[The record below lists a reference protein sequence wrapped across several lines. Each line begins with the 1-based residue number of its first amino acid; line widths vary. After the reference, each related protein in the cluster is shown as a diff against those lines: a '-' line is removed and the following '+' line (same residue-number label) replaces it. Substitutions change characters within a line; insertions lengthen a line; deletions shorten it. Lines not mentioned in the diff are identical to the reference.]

1 MDIQKVGT
9 EHIAERRMQRRS
21 RKVEPYG
28 SMRALDDA
36 STLNSLADAAK
47 VAEMEEQL
55 HNKPCYII
63 HPEAGLMS
71 MWDSVTALALV
82 FTAMVT
88 PFEVGF
94 LPSAESWRDALFLIN
109 RLLDCIFVVD
119 MVVSSLLMYRVPQ
132 KPNQEKKLELQSPRH
147 RNSKTRA
154 ERLKRRATV
163 AEMSGLDESI
173 DQKPTAALAWE
184 YRYRHVLCNYLT
196 GWFLI
201 DVLSVGPSA
210 FDIYDLATKPETV
223 ANATANLLE
232 LGSGDA
238 LGSSNRTTLLD
249 QAADESNIKVVKVLR
264 VIRTLRLFK
273 LLRLMRGS
281 KIVKRWATRISM
293 PYATIAITQLLLM
306 VLYVIHFS
314 ACMLGVMA
322 TFSEPNP
329 KLDSWQGYYG
339 YCGRGSKPAGAR
351 GKPLNVLIYDL
362 LDGSGTFTCVGPFE
376 IWLASL
382 GWALSIIV
390 TGGGDP
396 QAGPYPGNESA
407 DPMSYLLGETI
418 SLTVLIIAMAALW
431 SYVTAKFVDVISS
444 SNPDAT
450 LSRNQID
457 DLNRFC
463 TYYHLPDT
471 LRRKLREYA
480 HERKEVNE
488 RVMSPW
494 LHPVHQNARCHN
506 APTHTLI
513 LLQVTNRSPNR
524 YCSPISGSGS
534 SPTSRTSSR
543 RGWRGSST
551 ATGSRA
557 SRCCIGCRQSSSCEW
572 H

>member
-1 MDIQKVGT
+1 MDIQKVGS
-9 EHIAERRMQRRS
+9 EHIAAERGRMQRRS

-36 STLNSLADAAK
+36 STLYSLADAAK

-63 HPEAGLMS
+63 HPEATGMS
-71 MWDSVTALALV
+71 VWDSVTGLALV

-119 MVVSSLLMYRVPQ
+119 MVISSLLMYRVPQ
-132 KPNQEKKLELQSPRH
+132 KPNQEKKLERP
-147 RNSKTRA
+147 KKK
-154 ERLKRRATV
+154 LKRRATV
-163 AEMSGLDESI
+163 AEMSGFAESS

-201 DVLSVGPSA
+201 DALSVGPSA
-210 FDIYDLATKPETV
+210 FDIYDLATRPDTV

-232 LGSGDA
+232 LGSEDV
-238 LGSSNRTTLLD
+238 LGSSNRTTVLD

-293 PYATIAITQLLLM
+293 PYATIAITNLLLM
-306 VLYVIHFS
+306 VLYVTHFS

-339 YCGRGSKPAGAR
+339 YCGTGSEPAGAR
-351 GKPLNVLIYDL
+351 GKPLNVLSYDL
-362 LDGSGTFTCVGPFE
+362 LDGSGTFSCVGPFE
-376 IWLASL
+376 MWLASL
-382 GWALSIIV
+382 GWAISIIV
-390 TGGGDP
+390 TGAGDP

-418 SLTVLIIAMAALW
+418 SLTVLVIAMAALW
-431 SYVTAKFVDVISS
+431 AYVTAKFVDVISS

-463 TYYHLPDT
+463 TYYKLPDT

-480 HERKEVNE
+480 HERKEAKE
-488 RVMSPW
+488 RVMRPG
-494 LHPVHQNARCHN
+494 LHPVHQNAVCHKN
-506 APTHTLI
+506 APIHTHRFKLPTDDP
-513 LLQVTNRSPNR
+513 TGTARRSAEAGLR
-524 YCSPISGSGS
+524 
-534 SPTSRTSSR
+534 
-543 RGWRGSST
+543 
-551 ATGSRA
+551 
-557 SRCCIGCRQSSSCEW
+557 
-572 H
+572 

>member
-63 HPEAGLMS
+63 HPEAAGMS

-210 FDIYDLATKPETV
+210 FDIYDLATTPGTV

-238 LGSSNRTTLLD
+238 LGSSNRTTLD

-376 IWLASL
+376 MWLASL

-418 SLTVLIIAMAALW
+418 SLTLLIIAMAALW

-494 LHPVHQNARCHN
+494 LHPAHQNARCHN

-513 LLQVTNRSPNR
+513 LQVTNR
-524 YCSPISGSGS
+524 
-534 SPTSRTSSR
+534 
-543 RGWRGSST
+543 
-551 ATGSRA
+551 
-557 SRCCIGCRQSSSCEW
+557 
-572 H
+572 